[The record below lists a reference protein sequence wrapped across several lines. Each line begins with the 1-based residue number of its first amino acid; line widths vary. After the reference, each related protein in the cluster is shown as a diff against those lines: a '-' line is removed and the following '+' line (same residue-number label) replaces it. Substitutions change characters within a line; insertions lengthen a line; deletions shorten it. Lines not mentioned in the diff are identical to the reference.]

1 MDDQQEQEQTPG
13 LSRRSVIKRGAA
25 VGGAVLWAAPV
36 VQSIGGTAWAATQG
50 SVCRFDIVIPGTAC
64 PVYGYIPFDCQ
75 TKVPGTPVYYPT
87 PTPCP

>member
-36 VQSIGGTAWAATQG
+36 VQSIGGTAWAAQG
-50 SVCRFDIVIPGTAC
+50 SVCRYNIVLPNTSC
-64 PVYGYIPFDCQ
+64 PVYGYIPYDCQ
-75 TKVPGTPVYYPT
+75 TGLPNGDAWFYPT
-87 PTPCP
+87 PIPCP